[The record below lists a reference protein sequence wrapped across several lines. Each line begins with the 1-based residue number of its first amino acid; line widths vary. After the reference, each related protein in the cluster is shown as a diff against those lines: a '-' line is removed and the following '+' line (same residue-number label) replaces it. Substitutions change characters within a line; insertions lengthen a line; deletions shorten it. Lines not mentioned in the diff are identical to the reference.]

1 MTPDLTM
8 AGWMALILATIGMI
22 AAVIYQA
29 HDYRKDFGPSMGGQM
44 TTGSIWLVNSVLA
57 GLGVGLIHSWPLGI
71 SAFVLLF
78 ILSFGIR
85 AIIEMLLTRLH
96 R

>member
-1 MTPDLTM
+1 
-8 AGWMALILATIGMI
+8 
-22 AAVIYQA
+22 
-29 HDYRKDFGPSMGGQM
+29 MGGQM

-57 GLGVGLIHSWPLGI
+57 GLGVGSIHSWLIGI
-71 SAFVLLF
+71 TAFIVLF

-85 AIIEMLLTRLH
+85 AIIEMVLTRLH